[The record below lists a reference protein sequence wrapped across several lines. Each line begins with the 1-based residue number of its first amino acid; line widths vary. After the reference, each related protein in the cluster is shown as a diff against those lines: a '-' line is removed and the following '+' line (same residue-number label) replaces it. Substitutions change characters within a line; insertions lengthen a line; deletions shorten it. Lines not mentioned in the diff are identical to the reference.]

1 MPSRK
6 PSSFSRRDL
15 LKGAVA
21 TAATLA
27 FPTIIPSSALGDD
40 TQAAPSDRLTIGVIG
55 LGKQGAGHH
64 LRGKLLGRPDMQV
77 VALADVYDGRLDY
90 FRDAVDKKYADLGRK
105 DFKGC
110 KGYKDYH
117 ELLARND
124 IDAVLIATPD
134 HWHTAVATEACKA
147 KKDIYCEKPLTL
159 TIGEAKRIIDVV
171 RKYERVFQTGSQQ
184 RSEGPFKDVA
194 EYIRNGKLGK
204 IHEVHVAIAGH
215 TSKPCDLPGEEE
227 PKGLL
232 WDVWLGQAPARP
244 YNHVLCSAEQNPDK
258 YPFNP
263 GWRDY
268 REFSGGYVT
277 DWGAH
282 HFDITQWALG
292 MDESGP
298 TEILPPE
305 TQGSLYGA
313 KLIYP
318 KTSVGDN
325 IVVTHVERFDEPK
338 VKDNNGIL
346 FIGEKGKIFVNRS
359 RAITLPE
366 GNPFKNDKSDSDKVH
381 LEFTPGR
388 DPHHQNWVNCI
399 KSRKKPICDVEIGA
413 RSVTVCHLANLAYW
427 HGRKL
432 KWDPQK
438 WEFPGDAEANGWR
451 NREQR
456 KPYELPEA

>member
-1 MPSRK
+1 MSSRK
-6 PSSFSRRDL
+6 PASFSRRDL
-15 LKGAVA
+15 LKGAAA

-27 FPTIIPSSALGDD
+27 FPTIIPSSALGDE
-40 TQAAPSDRLTIGVIG
+40 TTAAPSKRLALGMIG

-64 LRGKLLGRPDMQV
+64 LMNKVLGRPDMQV
-77 VALADVYDGRLDY
+77 VALCDVYDTRREF
-90 FRDAVDKKYADLGRK
+90 FRDTVDKKYAELGRK
-105 DFKGC
+105 DYKGC
-110 KGYKDYH
+110 VGVKDYH
-117 ELLARND
+117 ELLARPD

-134 HWHTAVATEACKA
+134 HWHTAIATEACKA

-184 RSEGPFKDVA
+184 RSEGPFRDVA
-194 EYIRNGKLGK
+194 EYVRNGKLGN
-204 IHEVHVAIAGH
+204 IREVHVGIAGH

-244 YNHVLCSAEQNPDK
+244 YNHILCSAALPDK

-282 HFDITQWALG
+282 HLDITQWALG
-292 MDESGP
+292 MDDSGP

-305 TQGSLYGA
+305 TQGALYGA
-313 KLIYP
+313 KLIYA
-318 KTSVGDN
+318 KTPVGDN
-325 IVVTHVERFDEPK
+325 IVVTHVERFEDPK
-338 VKDNNGIL
+338 VRDNNGIL
-346 FIGEKGKIFVNRS
+346 FIGEKGQIFVNRG
-359 RAITLPE
+359 RAITLPD
-366 GNPFKNDKSDSDKVH
+366 GKKFTNDTSDSDKVH
-381 LEFTPGR
+381 LAKSPG
-388 DPHHQNWVNCI
+388 HHQNWLDCI
-399 KSRKKPICDVEIGA
+399 KSRQKPICDVEIGA
-413 RSVTVCHLANLAYW
+413 RSVTCCHLMNLAYW

-438 WEFPGDAEANGWR
+438 WEFPGDAEANSWR

-456 KPYELPEA
+456 KPYTLPEA